1 MGRADWKDSDC
12 IQYTDKSEFCG
23 DAPAGNASLRPC
35 GSLPILW
42 ARPVRF
48 CGGGLFYI
56 TYAVPVEGPKG
67 REITASVRNAL
78 SAVTGRWSRGP
89 KGLAFVTHCSR
100 ALPAK
105 NPGSHLTAGNC
116 FTYRMRRFFSPVP
129 GGAWLLPASGP
140 SGRHSRHG
148 APCPLSGRRPRHAP
162 HRSYPTT
169 RRWWEPG

>member
-42 ARPVRF
+42 ERTVRF

-56 TYAVPVEGPKG
+56 PYAVPVEGPKG

-78 SAVTGRWSRGP
+78 SAGTARKESRQSSD
-89 KGLAFVTHCSR
+89 CR
-100 ALPAK
+100 E
-105 NPGSHLTAGNC
+105 
-116 FTYRMRRFFSPVP
+116 
-129 GGAWLLPASGP
+129 LLY
-140 SGRHSRHG
+140 
-148 APCPLSGRRPRHAP
+148 L
-162 HRSYPTT
+162 
-169 RRWWEPG
+169 